1 MSYPAPDIDPMKG
14 LQVIINLHANTK
26 SLLVTRV
33 LLNTVYF
40 MTDKLEM
47 IESDYNSEI
56 SD

>member
-14 LQVIINLHANTK
+14 LQVIINLHAITK